1 MKMNNT
7 HSLRVHYRTWSD
19 AERCR
24 EQLEWLREFRDTID
38 EVAFFTGDTHPPL
51 PLVEV
56 RRRAALL
63 HQILPDFKALG
74 LRVGINHLATIGH
87 LDENP
92 ENSLD
97 EPWQHLVDLSGAVSA
112 SCYCAA
118 DPAVQTY
125 IRDCYAALAA
135 AAPEFIWIDDD
146 VRLESHPKS
155 IAFACFCPRCLAEF
169 AAETGATWAREPL
182 LAAFKDNL
190 DLRRHW
196 LEHSRR
202 YVTRILQLARTAVDS
217 VRPGLRLGF
226 MTGEIPYSGY
236 GYEAWREAMAG
247 AQRLDVKFRPGGG
260 FYTDESPTALLGKCH
275 SVGRQ
280 NAFVPAAVTDIQ
292 YEHENFPYLVLNKSR
307 AVYTAEIAGA
317 IAAGCTGVA
326 LNTLGISGDPIQ
338 EYRPYFETVRSARPF
353 FDELVATVGRSACEG
368 MWPAFGPDHAAALGP
383 AGVWPGPG
391 SWGGDFH
398 ALNELFTLGLPAAY
412 TRRGAAV
419 TILAGDSVLEWSTP
433 QLQEMLAGAVI
444 LDGAAVQRLME
455 LGLVDLAGWEIAG
468 TGEVDMI
475 ERFTADPLN
484 GRFAGW
490 HRDCRPSFWP
500 RTTYLLRPVA
510 ATARPL
516 AEAQDFKLTDHG
528 CCSGVFENRC
538 GGRVFVGG
546 YYPWHMLGS
555 LAKSSQLRN
564 VARWLSRERLPAYVE
579 SYHRIAL
586 WCRRDSAGRPAF
598 VLINASIDPADGV
611 VLKVRD
617 LVGPCHALDLQGR
630 RTTLPVVDVDSPYQS
645 LHLPPLPPWS
655 ALLVHGPGHCE
666 GRKTDKDG
674 QDEFPRTFSHRHA
687 ERPGRPGALYP

>member
-1 MKMNNT
+1 MINNT
-7 HSLRVHYRTWSD
+7 HSLRVHYRTWSH

-24 EQLEWLREFRDTID
+24 EQLDLLREFRGTID

-63 HQILPDFKALG
+63 SQILPEFRALG

-92 ENSLD
+92 ENSLN

-125 IRDCYAALAA
+125 IRGCYAALAA

-146 VRLESHPKS
+146 VRLESHPKTV
-155 IAFACFCPRCLAEF
+155 AFACFCPRCMEEF
-169 AAETGATWAREPL
+169 AAETGAAWTRERL

-217 VRPGLRLGF
+217 VLPDICLGF
-226 MTGEIPYSGY
+226 MTGEISYSGY
-236 GYEAWREAMAG
+236 GYEAWREALAG
-247 AQRLDVKFRPGGG
+247 PQRLEVKFRPGGG
-260 FYTDESPTALLGKCH
+260 CYTDEHPLALLGKCH

-307 AVYTAEIAGA
+307 AAYTAEIAGA

-326 LNTLGISGDPIQ
+326 LNTLGISGDPIE
-338 EYRPYFETVRSARPF
+338 EYRPYFETVRDARPF
-353 FDELVATVGRSACEG
+353 FDELVATVGRSSCEG
-368 MWPAFGPDHAAALGP
+368 IWPAFGLDHVAALGP

-398 ALNELFTLGLPAAY
+398 VLNELFTLGLPAAY
-412 TRRGAAV
+412 TRSGASV
-419 TILAGDSVLEWSTP
+419 TILTGDTVHEWSTP
-433 QLQEMLAGAVI
+433 QLQEMFAGGVI
-444 LDGAAVQRLME
+444 LDGAALQRLME
-455 LGLVDLAGWEIAG
+455 LGLADLVGWEIAG
-468 TGEVDMI
+468 TREKDTI

-490 HRDCRPSFWP
+490 HRDCRPSFWTQP
-500 RTTYLLRPVA
+500 THLLRPTA
-510 ATARPL
+510 PTARPL
-516 AEAQDFKLTDHG
+516 AQCQDFTPTDHG
-528 CCSGVFENRC
+528 CCGGVFENC
-538 GGRVFVGG
+538 LGGRVVVFG
-546 YYPWHMLGS
+546 YFPWNMLGN
-555 LAKSSQLRN
+555 LAKTTQLRN
-564 VARWLSRERLPAYVE
+564 VTRWLSRDRLSAYVE

-586 WCRRDSAGRPAF
+586 WCRRDAAGRPAF
-598 VLINASIDPADGV
+598 VLINASIDPAEGV
-611 VLKVRD
+611 VLKARD
-617 LVGPCHALDLQGR
+617 IAGPCQTLDMRGG
-630 RTTLPVVDVDSPYQS
+630 RTTLPAEDADGPYRP
-645 LHLPPLPPWS
+645 LRLPPLPPWR
-655 ALLVHGPGHCE
+655 ALLVHAPCHSA
-666 GRKTDKDG
+666 GR
-674 QDEFPRTFSHRHA
+674 
-687 ERPGRPGALYP
+687 